1 MVRYKGV
8 ARGLIIGLITL
19 EVKWRLALGR
29 IASEGWRSAAA
40 RSCSMAASSTAARL
54 FQEHLC
60 Q

>member
-40 RSCSMAASSTAARL
+40 SSTAARL